1 MISSRPIVN
10 TNRIA
15 LIPVERFLFMD
26 DVDGVFECLLGFLND
41 GDVLMRLHEGVV
53 EVTNAG
59 GEGE

>member
-1 MISSRPIVN
+1 
-10 TNRIA
+10 
-15 LIPVERFLFMD
+15 MD